1 MLSFSQFCYNWRK
14 RSSSSSSSSSSS
26 KARKFFVTKVFKKNA
41 VIQNV
46 QRLKLERSTT

>member
-1 MLSFSQFCYNWRK
+1 MHILMLSFSQFCYNWRK
-14 RSSSSSSSSSSS
+14 RSSSS

-41 VIQNV
+41 VIQNG

>member
-1 MLSFSQFCYNWRK
+1 MLSFSQFCYIWRK
-14 RSSSSSSSSSSS
+14 RSSSSSSSS

>member
-14 RSSSSSSSSSSS
+14 RSSSSSSSSS

>member
-14 RSSSSSSSSSSS
+14 RSSSSISSS